1 MLDIDKE
8 LAICEAATP
17 GPWTPMIESDRGY
30 TDDEPSEF
38 VRWFWPTFKEAPRTD
53 FIGDQEEPAK
63 QAERDGKF
71 LSAARTGYPE
81 ALRRLKRLRELYV
94 SRNTPGGERQAWRE
108 CVTTGE
114 LVALRNKQD
123 AEIRELLNL

>member
-1 MLDIDKE
+1 MRDFHFDKE

-81 ALRRLKRLRELYV
+81 ALRRLKRLRELLELF
-94 SRNTPGGERQAWRE
+94 SGGLSYAAW
-108 CVTTGE
+108 
-114 LVALRNKQD
+114 K
-123 AEIRELLNL
+123 EIRELLNIGKDA